1 MLSNHSA
8 PTRPSQI
15 AVLLSCAFFSI
26 PLFATTLIG
35 MDIDDVAKKAE
46 IVFEGEVIQSQ
57 AQLDSNSGIINTYI
71 TFRIVDL
78 VKGGFSGDSIELKFA
93 GGELNGEI
101 VEVSGSTLPKL
112 GESGIYFVE
121 STSADMLNPLM
132 GWSQGHF
139 LIKNEGGSRKVHT
152 VDDNP
157 VTQIQSVSAIPLVI
171 KAPNKLIQDNEGIA
185 AGVTVRSR
193 ALTNIEALS
202 ADDFKRQILDMLKN

>member
-1 MLSNHSA
+1 MLSSHSA
-8 PTRPSQI
+8 PTRLGQI
-15 AVLLSCAFFSI
+15 AVLLSCVLFSI
-26 PLFATTLIG
+26 PLLATTLIG
-35 MDIDDVAKKAE
+35 MDIDDVAAKAE

-57 AQLDSNSGIINTYI
+57 AQLDSSSGIINTYI
-71 TFRIVDL
+71 TFRIIDL
-78 VKGGFSGDSIELKFA
+78 LKGGFTGDSIELKFT

-101 VEVSGSTLPKL
+101 VEVSGSILPKL

-139 LIKNEGGSRKVHT
+139 LIKTEGGSRRVHT
-152 VDDNP
+152 VNDNP

-185 AGVTVRSR
+185 AGVTVKSR
-193 ALTNIEALS
+193 ALTNNQALS

>member
-1 MLSNHSA
+1 MLSNLGA
-8 PTRPSQI
+8 PTRFGQI
-15 AVLLSCAFFSI
+15 TALLSCALFSI
-26 PLFATTLIG
+26 PLLATTLIG
-35 MDIDDVAKKAE
+35 MDIDDVAEKAE
-46 IVFEGEVIQSQ
+46 MVFEGEVIQSQ

-71 TFRIVDL
+71 TFRIIDL
-78 VKGGFSGDSIELKFA
+78 IKGGFSGDNIELKFA

-121 STSADMLNPLM
+121 STNADMLNPLM

-139 LIKNEGGSRKVHT
+139 LIKTEGGRRRVHT
-152 VDDNP
+152 VNDNP

-185 AGVTVRSR
+185 AGVTVQSR
-193 ALTNIEALS
+193 ALTNNQALS
-202 ADDFKRQILDMLKN
+202 ADEFKRQILDMLNN

>member
-1 MLSNHSA
+1 
-8 PTRPSQI
+8 
-15 AVLLSCAFFSI
+15 
-26 PLFATTLIG
+26 
-35 MDIDDVAKKAE
+35 MDIDDVAAKAE
-46 IVFEGEVIQSQ
+46 MVFEGEVIQSQ
-57 AQLDSNSGIINTYI
+57 AQLDSSSGIINTYI
-71 TFRIVDL
+71 TFRIIDL
-78 VKGGFSGDSIELKFA
+78 VKGDFNGDSIELKFT

-139 LIKNEGGSRKVHT
+139 LIKTEGGRRTVHT
-152 VDDNP
+152 VNDNP

-185 AGVTVRSR
+185 AGVTVKSR
-193 ALTNIEALS
+193 ALTKNQALS
-202 ADDFKRQILDMLKN
+202 ADEFKRQILDMLKN